1 MTSSIVGS
9 SGCSSAGL
17 SHMRE
22 RMFQKLDADGS
33 GTVDETE
40 FAKGPD
46 GSSGMDSGVASA
58 LFTSFDTDGDGGL
71 TQDELETGFQKLS
84 SSMRSVLIGTQ
95 DQGGPGGPGGPGGS
109 GGPNGP
115 PPPPAQQADGD
126 DSDDNSLDALLKL
139 LQTNDTTASSDQDDD
154 DSATGATTAVRN
166 DFKQLLS
173 DLNKLTESQSTVGT
187 SVSV

>member
-9 SGCSSAGL
+9 SGFSSAGL
-17 SHMRE
+17 SQMRE

-33 GTVDETE
+33 GTIDETE

-46 GSSGMDSGVASA
+46 GSSGMDSGIASA
-58 LFTSFDTDGDGGL
+58 LFSSFDADGDGGL
-71 TQDELETGFQKLS
+71 TQAEVETGFQKLS

-95 DQGGPGGPGGPGGS
+95 EQGGPGGPGGPDG
-109 GGPNGP
+109 
-115 PPPPAQQADGD
+115 PPPPAQQADGE
-126 DSDDNSLDALLKL
+126 DSNANGLDVLLSL
-139 LQTNDTTASSDQDDD
+139 LQTTNTSASSDD
-154 DSATGATTAVRN
+154 DSSSGSATDATAAVRT

-173 DLNKLTESQSTVGT
+173 DLQKLMDSQSSVGT